1 MVRQDHQHE
10 FEQTPGGSD
19 VTGKPG
25 MPQSMG
31 LQRVEYDLVTLQPYA
46 ERKIITTLLNYKN
59 RFEDRGVTLFTDDA

>member
-1 MVRQDHQHE
+1 M
-10 FEQTPGGSD
+10 
-19 VTGKPG
+19 TGKPG